1 MTYVCSSVPDVIWA
15 TSVSTQAIARNMRVP
30 YYTLMYAAAG
40 AATKMYFWEAL
51 ACLLMLIAS
60 GSGIE
65 DVHPGK
71 AKITNGCTPVDMEFT
86 CQLGHACKG
95 LSRKDAND
103 MVQKIIPKYIDQIP
117 TPPSGETLEECYD
130 LEYFKAKPHFEKL
143 YNEFVQEVKQEFGIE
158 LYKY

>member
-1 MTYVCSSVPDVIWA
+1 
-15 TSVSTQAIARNMRVP
+15 MRVP
-30 YYTLMYAAAG
+30 YYTLLYAAAG
-40 AATKMYFWEAL
+40 AATKMYFYEAL

-86 CQLGHACKG
+86 CQLGYACKG
-95 LSRKDAND
+95 LKRKEANAL
-103 MVQKIIPKYIDQIP
+103 VEKIVPKYIDQISD
-117 TPPSGETLEECYD
+117 PPRGETLAECYD
-130 LEYFKAKPHFEKL
+130 LDYFKPKPHFEKL
-143 YNEFVQEVKQEFGIE
+143 YMEFVEEVKKDYGIE